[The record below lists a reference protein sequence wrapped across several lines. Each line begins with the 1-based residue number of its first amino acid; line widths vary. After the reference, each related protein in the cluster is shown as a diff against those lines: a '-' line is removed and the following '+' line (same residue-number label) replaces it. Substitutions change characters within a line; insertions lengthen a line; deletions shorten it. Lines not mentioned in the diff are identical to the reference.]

1 MEIWQSRKETNTNE
15 RRDVARHIS
24 FHPRRRLPK
33 DARELF

>member
-1 MEIWQSRKETNTNE
+1 MEIWQSREETNTNE